1 MIVLGLILLA
11 VSAAAGFCL
20 WTRPAA
26 GWLARAPWW
35 LVVLVPAAPLAV
47 AAAVAA
53 AAGAVDDTV
62 SPLLAYPLAVVAA
75 VAGGNPSSR
84 TILAA
89 ARRTDSAPP
98 AGYAV
103 PQSGYAAPAA
113 GYAGPAS
120 VLRGGAWIG
129 ALERIAICAAVFAGS
144 AEGVAVILAVKTF
157 GRYPELRTRNDSG
170 AAEQFIIGTLVSAL
184 WAVGS
189 AGTAILL
196 VG

>member
-11 VSAAAGFCL
+11 VAAAAGFAL
-20 WTRPAA
+20 WTPPAA
-26 GWLARAPWW
+26 GWVARAPWW

-47 AAAVAA
+47 SAAVSAGTGSVDHAA
-53 AAGAVDDTV
+53 YQIF
-62 SPLLAYPLAVVAA
+62 AYPLAVAVA

-84 TILAA
+84 AILAA
-89 ARRTDSAPP
+89 ARRADAVPDS
-98 AGYAV
+98 GYAV
-103 PQSGYAAPAA
+103 
-113 GYAGPAS
+113 PAS

-129 ALERIAICAAVFAGS
+129 ALERIAICVAVFGGS
-144 AEGVAVILAVKTF
+144 AEGVAVILAVKTL

-196 VG
+196 LA